1 MTTYT
6 ATERRSHL
14 LSAVSHGGA
23 YTVKNLTSTIELA
36 VCTINSTFDLGYIP
50 SNARILASSRLHADT
65 LGGSSTLD
73 LGIGAV
79 NGNLANADDPN
90 GLSAGHDVS
99 GALSDALVVAIAD
112 AGLPAWDFVASETSD
127 PGGMVKVYGT
137 VTGATTTVIGTV
149 TLDMNYVVD

>member
-6 ATERRSHL
+6 VTERRSHL
-14 LSAVSHGGA
+14 LSPVSHGGS

-36 VCTINSTFDLGYIP
+36 VSTLGSTFTCGYIP
-50 SNARILASSRLHADT
+50 SNARILGSSRLHSDT

-112 AGLPAWDFVASETSD
+112 MGLPAWDFVASEATD
-127 PGGMVKVYGT
+127 PGGAVKVYGT
-137 VTGATTTVIGTV
+137 VTGASTTVIGTV
-149 TLDMNYVVD
+149 TLEMNYVVD